1 MTTTSTGHTL
11 TIDTDAMLVRIGGD
25 LDTMA
30 GIDETEIDAACAA
43 HDMRCTYDAVDSDAY
58 RITPALNAL
67 RRALS

>member
-43 HDMRCTYDAVDSDAY
+43 HDMRCS
-58 RITPALNAL
+58 
-67 RRALS
+67 RALS